1 MKNIKRPIIPM
12 IRLKKKGLIMQN
24 KDVIIEVVNIENTWN
39 IRFV

>member
-1 MKNIKRPIIPM
+1 M